1 MFRQGR
7 WSVAVLA
14 LLAVGVVT
22 SQVKSGP
29 QGGQPEK
36 KRAGDERPGTAKP
49 GQPERPPAGL
59 QFNVEGFLK
68 DFDRDQDGSLSREEL
83 PPPLRH
89 NFDQVDA
96 NKDGKL
102 SKEELIQGVVY
113 MQQQRR
119 PSDVVFIL
127 IEMSD
132 CDEGCVGEV
141 QHAYDVLRRLD
152 KNQDGKIDPA
162 ELKVAREQLVRERVG
177 GLIKELDADR
187 DGRISKEEAR
197 GMIREHFAK
206 LDTSRDGFL
215 SHDELLRGAMEAVPA
230 GEKASP
236 PQKDAAPPGRR

>member
-1 MFRQGR
+1 MFRQGS

-14 LLAVGVVT
+14 LLAVGVAT

-29 QGGQPEK
+29 QGGQPDK
-36 KRAGDERPGTAKP
+36 KRAGDERPGTVKP
-49 GQPERPPAGL
+49 GEPERPPAGL

-68 DFDRDQDGSLSREEL
+68 DFDRDRDGSLSREEL
-83 PPPLRH
+83 PQRLRH
-89 NFDQVDA
+89 HFEQVDVD
-96 NKDGKL
+96 KDGKL
-102 SKEELIQGVVY
+102 NRDELSRGIVY
-113 MQQQRR
+113 LQQQRR

-162 ELKVAREQLVRERVG
+162 ELKAAREQLVRERVG

-197 GMIREHFAK
+197 GMIREDFAK

-215 SHDELLRGAMEAVPA
+215 SHDELLRGAMAVPA
-230 GEKASP
+230 GEKARP
-236 PQKDAAPPGRR
+236 PQKDVAPPGRR